1 VARIT
6 VAVVI
11 VAAVGGLVLWGVS
24 TRTANP
30 ISSKG
35 LGFEGVGEGR
45 LSVGDHAVFMGFLV
59 GRSLSSRATVTGYTL
74 PHIPGV
80 RLALYAVP
88 NAPHESLVGVPTATG
103 YGPHD
108 TPPYPMV
115 PLVGRTLRPPPAWLH
130 THHPV
135 LMVALDVTLLRRGCV
150 HIDGGVEVRYR
161 TGDTTFTRSMDG
173 DDSVGTGLFC

>member
-1 VARIT
+1 VARIA

-11 VAAVGGLVLWGVS
+11 VAAVDGLVLCGVS

-45 LSVGDHAVFMGFLV
+45 LSVGDHAVFVGFLV

-88 NAPHESLVGVPTATG
+88 NAPHESLVGVPTATA
-103 YGPHD
+103 
-108 TPPYPMV
+108 T
-115 PLVGRTLRPPPAWLH
+115 GRITLRPTPWCHSSGARCAHRPP
-130 THHPV
+130 
-135 LMVALDVTLLRRGCV
+135 GCT
-150 HIDGGVEVRYR
+150 R
-161 TGDTTFTRSMDG
+161 TIR
-173 DDSVGTGLFC
+173 C